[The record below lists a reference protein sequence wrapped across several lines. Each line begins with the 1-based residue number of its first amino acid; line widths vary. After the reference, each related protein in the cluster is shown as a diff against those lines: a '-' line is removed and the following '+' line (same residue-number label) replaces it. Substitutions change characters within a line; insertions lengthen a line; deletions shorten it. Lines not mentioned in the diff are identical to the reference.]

1 MLKNLDPILS
11 PELLSVLA
19 AMGHGDELAIV
30 DANFP
35 AVTMARRLVR
45 LDGLSATRVLD
56 AVLSVLP
63 LDDNVDSPVTVMQV
77 AGEPDTVPETVCE
90 FQQTVNHAEAKTIKV
105 TPIDRFAF
113 YDRSKAAFA
122 IVATGETRLY
132 GNVLVKKGVIR
143 P

>member
-11 PELLSVLA
+11 PELLSALA

-45 LDGLSATRVLD
+45 LDGLGATRVLE

-63 LDDNVDSPVTVMQV
+63 LDEFVDSPAAVMQV
-77 AGEPDTVPETVCE
+77 AGHAETVPETVRE
-90 FQQTVNHAEAKTIKV
+90 FQQAIDRAETKSVKITA
-105 TPIDRFAF
+105 IDRFEF
-113 YDRSKAAFA
+113 YDRSRAAFA
-122 IVATGETRLY
+122 IVATGEMRLY
-132 GNVLVKKGVIR
+132 GNVLLKKGVIR
-143 P
+143 